1 MKKNPATHPD
11 AKPSLRPGRAQQWWR
26 KENLAKALNGNPQL
40 DRLFYWKVRGRKS
53 PDGAIW
59 TAQQR
64 REIETG
70 LWLYEFDARISQ
82 KYLFG
87 KPAHLLPPERLSS
100 VVAFAEPVSGAAV
113 VYPADPRTQAF
124 SWAWIEAY
132 DKRSAKKSAKL
143 TRAEENGIIA
153 AMKFCLGHFLNK

>member
-1 MKKNPATHPD
+1 MKK
-11 AKPSLRPGRAQQWWR
+11 KPISRRANKTVMQPCRASQWWQKAR
-26 KENLAKALNGNPQL
+26 LVPALNASPQL
-40 DRLFYWKVRGRKS
+40 DHLFYWKVRGRKS

-59 TAQQR
+59 SPQQR

-82 KYLFG
+82 RYLFG

-100 VVAFAEPVSGAAV
+100 VVAFAEPVGGLA
-113 VYPADPRTQAF
+113 PAFPGDERSPSFA
-124 SWAWIEAY
+124 WGWIEAY
-132 DKRSAKKSAKL
+132 DKRNEKKSAKL

-153 AMKFCLGHFLNK
+153 AMKFCLDHFLKK

>member
-1 MKKNPATHPD
+1 MKNKTSSRRDATT
-11 AKPSLRPGRAQQWWR
+11 ALRPGRAHWWWR
-26 KENLAKALNGNPQL
+26 KDALAKALNGNPQL
-40 DRLFYWKVRGRKS
+40 DHLFYWKVRGRKS
-53 PDGAIW
+53 PDGVRW
-59 TAQQR
+59 PPQQR

-87 KPAHLLPPERLSS
+87 KPAHLLPAERLSA
-100 VVAFAEPVSGAAV
+100 VVAFAEPVSGST
-113 VYPADPRTQAF
+113 PAIHGDERSTSF
-124 SWAWIEAY
+124 SWTWIEAY
-132 DKRSAKKSAKL
+132 DKKTDKKAAKF

>member
-1 MKKNPATHPD
+1 MKKSS
-11 AKPSLRPGRAQQWWR
+11 AKYHEAESGLRPGRAQQWWR
-26 KENLAKALNGNPQL
+26 KENLAKALSGNPQL

-53 PDGAIW
+53 PDGAVW

-87 KPAHLLPPERLSS
+87 RPAHLLPPERLSS
-100 VVAFAEPVSGAAV
+100 VVAFAHPVSGAAAA
-113 VYPADPRTQAF
+113 YPADPRTQAF
-124 SWAWIEAY
+124 SWVWIEAY
-132 DKRSAKKSAKL
+132 DKRSARKSAKL